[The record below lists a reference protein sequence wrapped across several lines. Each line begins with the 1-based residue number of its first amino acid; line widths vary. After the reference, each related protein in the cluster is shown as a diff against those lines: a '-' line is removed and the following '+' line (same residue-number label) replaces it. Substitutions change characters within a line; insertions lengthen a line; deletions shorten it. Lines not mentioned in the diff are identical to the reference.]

1 MKVSEIDVSDIAAYL
16 KLEDEEY
23 TDTELQVL
31 IDTAKAFIKSYTG
44 LDDTGIDLHE
54 DFVIVVYILCQDMY
68 DNRSL
73 YVDKSNLNKV
83 VDTILGMYCTNL
95 LPTPPEDDAI

>member
-1 MKVSEIDVSDIAAYL
+1 MKVSEIKVSDIAAYL
-16 KLEDEEY
+16 KLEDKEY
-23 TDTELQVL
+23 TDTELKVL

-44 LDDTGIDLHE
+44 LDDTGIDLHK

-83 VDTILGMYCTNL
+83 VDTILGMHCTNL
-95 LPTPPEDDAI
+95 LPTPPKDDAI